1 MKSLRGT
8 AQNRKSF
15 TGTSQLLLFVIVVV
29 TVQGHLSGRAWAVH
43 LNYCYLLL
51 LLFKGTFKEKFK
63 RYSAKVL
70 SKQEKTQAVS
80 IGQMPNPHWYNI
92 LSIFQRVVSGC
103 HNLRKM
109 AFFCFFL
116 IVPKNWTYLIFVIFY
131 TWTYFAAWK
140 FYTLCEIATKL
151 HCNKTLYRLKTPCRF
166 IHWI

>member
-29 TVQGHLSGRAWAVH
+29 TVQGHLLGRARAVY

-51 LLFKGTFKEKFK
+51 LLFKGTFQEEFK

-80 IGQMPNPHWYNI
+80 IGQMPNPH
-92 LSIFQRVVSGC
+92 
-103 HNLRKM
+103 
-109 AFFCFFL
+109 
-116 IVPKNWTYLIFVIFY
+116 
-131 TWTYFAAWK
+131 
-140 FYTLCEIATKL
+140 
-151 HCNKTLYRLKTPCRF
+151 
-166 IHWI
+166 

>member
-51 LLFKGTFKEKFK
+51 LLFKEKFK

-80 IGQMPNPHWYNI
+80 IGQMPNPH
-92 LSIFQRVVSGC
+92 
-103 HNLRKM
+103 
-109 AFFCFFL
+109 
-116 IVPKNWTYLIFVIFY
+116 
-131 TWTYFAAWK
+131 
-140 FYTLCEIATKL
+140 
-151 HCNKTLYRLKTPCRF
+151 
-166 IHWI
+166 